1 MKEEI
6 AHREPSEE
14 LKPEKVVELQVEALG
29 ENDTPQEDAGIETAY
44 SFASPAN
51 KRSTGPL
58 PRFKEMVHN
67 DIYGDMLD
75 HDAAEYRQIQ
85 RNETEAMQVVEL
97 EKNGVHAV
105 YEFRLSIQESGE
117 HAGCWMTDSVRRMD

>member
-6 AHREPSEE
+6 ARREPSEE
-14 LKPEKVVELQVEALG
+14 LKPEKVVELQVEALR
-29 ENDTPQEDAGIETAY
+29 ENDTPQKDAGIETAY
-44 SFASPAN
+44 RFASPAN

-67 DIYGDMLD
+67 DIYGNMLD
-75 HDAAEYRQIQ
+75 HDSAEYRQIQ
-85 RNETEAMQVVEL
+85 RNETEAMQIVEL

-117 HAGCWMTDSVRRMD
+117 QTGCWMTDSVRRMD